1 MLETADNVF
10 SSDTERQVTV
20 DGAEKLTPCSP
31 GDFGAT
37 EMSWTNVESDELL
50 EPPLVL
56 KDFVKA
62 IKGARPTVSQEDIKR
77 STEWTAEFGS
87 EGA

>member
-1 MLETADNVF
+1 MVDN
-10 SSDTERQVTV
+10 D
-20 DGAEKLTPCSP
+20 EKLTPCSP
-31 GDFGAT
+31 GDAGAIEMAWT
-37 EMSWTNVESDELL
+37 EVDSDKLL

-62 IKGARPTVSQEDIKR
+62 IKGARPTVSQEDIKKNV
-77 STEWTAEFGS
+77 EWTAEFGS

>member
-1 MLETADNVF
+1 M
-10 SSDTERQVTV
+10 V

-31 GDFGAT
+31 GDPEAIELT
-37 EMSWTNVESDELL
+37 WVEVESDQLL
-50 EPPLVL
+50 EPPLQL

-62 IKGARPTVSQEDIKR
+62 VKGSRPTVSQEDIKR
-77 STEWTAEFGS
+77 SEDWTNEFGS